1 MKLTPDEKLFLDRIS
16 TKLYGTPMKWRI
28 MLNAGLTEKE
38 VFKILEDET
47 LKQRKIKKDAENSL
61 P

>member
-1 MKLTPDEKLFLDRIS
+1 
-16 TKLYGTPMKWRI
+16 MKWRI